1 MKTRK
6 DYEQEL
12 TYAIARHADAVE
24 RERASKEERMRA
36 HEQLVALVLE
46 LAPVPGAQARLLTG
60 LVEAGQEVVGLVPEV
75 EELDGEVVPA
85 LVGHDAGVRCCHY
98 LPPLALW
105 ASHTALRAACSSWC
119 VPMCWASRS

>member
-36 HEQLVALVLE
+36 HEQLVGLISAVLDFGFSAH
-46 LAPVPGAQARLLTG
+46 LQHAPI
-60 LVEAGQEVVGLVPEV
+60 E
-75 EELDGEVVPA
+75 
-85 LVGHDAGVRCCHY
+85 GVR
-98 LPPLALW
+98 LSGESEAKP
-105 ASHTALRAACSSWC
+105 
-119 VPMCWASRS
+119 